1 MMKSLFAGV
10 TGLKTHQSRMDVI
23 GNNISNVNTVGYKGS
38 SMRFQDLLYQTTQS
52 ATGPSSTGRAGTN
65 ARQIGLGA
73 QTASIVTNISQAGS
87 PETTGMALD
96 MYLDGDSFFMVS
108 PDGSQNLYYT
118 RAGAF
123 TVDAE
128 GTLCMASNGY
138 PVMGYGTTQVD
149 DGTGTMITA
158 IDGSKLQTLPIQ
170 NVSNS
175 TCEPSATTKA
185 FMTGIVDQDDT
196 DFDVNGKAVSFSFY
210 DNVGYMYTANYY
222 LTKTMTAATPP
233 TWDGTYTLTLNNI
246 KDSKDNDVTDATGSP
261 TTATSV
267 ILDFNTKGTLYEAS
281 GTITAEAAKEALLT
295 STTSPGG
302 PLTFTFTSPVSGG
315 TNTITVDYAELT
327 NYANNKRCAITSN
340 PGTSSADSTGSGW
353 ATGSLR
359 GFNVGTDGTIYGT
372 YTNGQTKLLGQI
384 PVATFSNAAGLSK
397 EGDNLYASTLNSGTR
412 TIGDPTAGGGKL
424 VTGQLEMSNVDLAQ
438 EFTTMITTQ
447 RGFQANSRIITVSDT
462 LLEELTNLKR

>member
-38 SMRFQDLLYQTTQS
+38 SMRFQDLLYQTTQA

-73 QTASIVTNISQAGS
+73 QTASIVTNIAQAGS

-149 DGTGTMITA
+149 DGSGTGTMITA
-158 IDGSKLQTLPIQ
+158 VDSSKLQTLPIQ

-185 FMTGIVDQDDT
+185 YMTGIVDQDDT

-222 LTKTMTAATPP
+222 LTRDASKSPVE
-233 TWDGTYTLTLNNI
+233 YTLTLNNI
-246 KDSKDNDVTDATGSP
+246 KDAKDNVVTSATGGSE
-261 TTATSV
+261 TSV
-267 ILDFNTKGTLYEAS
+267 TVTFNTKGTLYEES
-281 GTITAEAAKEALLT
+281 TTATAAEAKEALL
-295 STTSPGG
+295 STK

-327 NYANNKRCAITSN
+327 NYANNKRCSITAN
-340 PGTSSADSTGSGW
+340 PGASSADSTGSGW
-353 ATGSLR
+353 ATGTLR
-359 GFNVGTDGTIYGT
+359 GFNIGTDGTIYGT

-412 TIGDPTAGGGKL
+412 TISDPTAGGGKL

-462 LLEELTNLKR
+462 MLEELTNLKR